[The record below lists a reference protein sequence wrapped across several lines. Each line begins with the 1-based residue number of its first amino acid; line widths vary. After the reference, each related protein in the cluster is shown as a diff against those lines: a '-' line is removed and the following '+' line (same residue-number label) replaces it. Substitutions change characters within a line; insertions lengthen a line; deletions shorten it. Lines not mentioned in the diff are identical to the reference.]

1 MKALYPAIFTFEEPE
16 EAFPKGSYFVEFP
29 DFDGC
34 YTFGETIKEAY
45 DNAEDVL
52 NLVLY
57 TKKEM
62 NEEIPEASS
71 IMDIESGSNG
81 FVSLVKADTR
91 VYYKKYKHILNRHRK

>member
-16 EAFPKGSYFVEFP
+16 EAFPKGSYYVEFP
-29 DFDGC
+29 DLDC

-52 NLVLY
+52 NLVLF

-62 NEEIPEASS
+62 KEDIPEASS
-71 IMDIESGSNG
+71 IIDMECGSNS

-91 VYYKKYKHILNRHRK
+91 VYYKKYKCILNKRRK